1 MKKILALL
9 AVLVLSVSMLAAC
22 SANDG
27 AANSGADNNAP
38 TVEADDGL
46 TNAKNYLY
54 TMYKDA
60 NPVTP
65 ADYIRV
71 ASVRINGVSYDVKWT
86 ADSDT
91 INFVYGDDK
100 MVTIDVDEMK
110 LIVSLSAV
118 HLTS

>member
-1 MKKILALL
+1 MKRFLACL
-9 AVLVLSVSMLAAC
+9 AVLVLSIFVFTAC
-22 SANDG
+22 NADNG
-27 AANSGADNNAP
+27 ADNTSDNNAP
-38 TVEADDGL
+38 VTEADNGL

-71 ASVRINGVSYDVKWT
+71 ATVRINGVSYEVKWT

-91 INFVYGDDK
+91 INFISSTS
-100 MVTIDVDEMK
+100 MVTI
-110 LIVSLSAV
+110 LS
-118 HLTS
+118 SP